1 MSSESRPRLEEE
13 RAKRESADDPR
24 ELLPPLESWSV
35 LLVGFWSAFPDVF
48 ESLSRLFLMAVLV
61 FLTLTRGAPLSK
73 EEMVCTQHSFR
84 EP

>member
-1 MSSESRPRLEEE
+1 MSSESRRRLEKG
-13 RAKRESADDPR
+13 RRESADDPR
-24 ELLPPLESWSV
+24 ELLPPLESRSV
-35 LLVGFWSAFPDVF
+35 LLVGFWLAFPEVF